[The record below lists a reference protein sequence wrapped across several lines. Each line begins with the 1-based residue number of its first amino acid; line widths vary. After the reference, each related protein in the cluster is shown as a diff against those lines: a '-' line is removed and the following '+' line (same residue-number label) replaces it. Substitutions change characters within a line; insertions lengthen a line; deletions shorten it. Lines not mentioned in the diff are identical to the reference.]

1 MNQVI
6 AAMDAAWRVLAVGL
20 LLGAGLPALFAL
32 GVRSLAWGSGG
43 DAEAHAEGVLPAP
56 NVLGRLVAYALFAVV
71 IAAIA
76 LGIGYIIAHGLGMT
90 ITFNGLMPVFTPKG

>member
-6 AAMDAAWRVLAVGL
+6 AAMDAAWRVLTVGL
-20 LLGAGLPALFAL
+20 VLGAGLPALFAL

-43 DAEAHAEGVLPAP
+43 DAEAHAEGILPAP
-56 NVLGRLVAYALFAVV
+56 HILGRVVAYALFSVV
-71 IAAIA
+71 VAAIS

-90 ITFNGLMPVFTPKG
+90 ITFDGLIPVFTPKA